1 MKFLVFILATFILF
15 LAIKPGVDLLSFQED
30 AQQTCCDEQ
39 CSSTSQNE
47 KSQNQT
53 QDNDCGGKS
62 CNPFQVCGS
71 CVLVCVNF
79 AFYFISKASMFSK
92 KGFTYQSI
100 FSTQYTSDFWQ
111 PPKIVYYPF

>member
-15 LAIKPGVDLLSFQED
+15 LAVKPGVDLLSFQKDTE
-30 AQQTCCDEQ
+30 QPCCDGQ
-39 CSSTSQNE
+39 CSPTSNNE
-47 KSQNQT
+47 KSQKQKQN
-53 QDNDCGGKS
+53 NDCGGKS

-79 AFYFISKASMFSK
+79 AFYFISKTSIFSK

-111 PPKIVYYPF
+111 PPKIV